1 MYCIYFEV
9 QGKRK
14 INQPWGRSC
23 YQCYT
28 VSTSNSWTLLPSASD
43 APNIVYFVRG
53 GEDIMAART
62 SRRVLTREKWDN
74 TVFKCV
80 RIKHKSNKGLKGY
93 IHECIKAKK
102 LVSIPLC
109 AILLYTRSLLCIPLH
124 PHNTPPLYMIS
135 SPASSGT
142 RASLSVSCRSA
153 SALPIPHR
161 AQTCPWSKAS
171 PTELCHSRGWCS
183 TPVVKK
189 VKKGR
194 NEDTRWSMKPNNK
207 SRLCSLT

>member
-1 MYCIYFEV
+1 MLINKFWPLHFCSCILFTLKFKKGRE
-9 QGKRK
+9 
-14 INQPWGRSC
+14 NQPWGRSC

-124 PHNTPPLYMIS
+124 PHNTPPPVHDIITSKLRD
-135 SPASSGT
+135 SGK
-142 RASLSVSCRSA
+142 SLSKLSFSFSTSNPPQSPNVSM
-153 SALPIPHR
+153 
-161 AQTCPWSKAS
+161 
-171 PTELCHSRGWCS
+171 E
-183 TPVVKK
+183 
-189 VKKGR
+189 
-194 NEDTRWSMKPNNK
+194 
-207 SRLCSLT
+207 

>member
-102 LVSIPLC
+102 LFQFHCVQYYSILEVYFV
-109 AILLYTRSLLCIPLH
+109 YTTSSSQH
-124 PHNTPPLYMIS
+124 PPLYMIS